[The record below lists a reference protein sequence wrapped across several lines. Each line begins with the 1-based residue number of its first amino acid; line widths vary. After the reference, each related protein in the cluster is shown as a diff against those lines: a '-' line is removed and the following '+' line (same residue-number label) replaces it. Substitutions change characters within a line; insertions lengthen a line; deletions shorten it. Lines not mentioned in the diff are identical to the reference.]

1 PWRIRAARS
10 GQRNWPQ
17 MQPKGSRMILRSA
30 WTVRATLLLAS
41 GSIGTLAAASAG
53 AHDVW
58 LTADKSGD
66 QLSAQINNGDAD
78 KRDIPDRNRVVTLDL
93 IDSGGTLDLR
103 RPLKPGQRLG
113 QPVLETKPF
122 PISAGSVLAISYDNG
137 FWINAAANKTEIN
150 TTKLMVADGTSAHW
164 TVKYGKLLL
173 GP

>member
-1 PWRIRAARS
+1 
-10 GQRNWPQ
+10 

-78 KRDIPDRNRVVTLDL
+78 KRDIRARHRVVTLAL
-93 IDSGGTLDLR
+93 IDSGGTLALPGPPKPRRRRGRPGLR
-103 RPLKPGQRLG
+103 P
-113 QPVLETKPF
+113 EAI
-122 PISAGSVLAISYDNG
+122 PISA
-137 FWINAAANKTEIN
+137 
-150 TTKLMVADGTSAHW
+150 
-164 TVKYGKLLL
+164 
-173 GP
+173 